1 MPPVHL
7 DNAVGGSQP
16 RQPTEIHTSREGQS
30 SRHLRKMLGKNGAVL
45 LQEPEEDLA
54 WAGR

>member
-7 DNAVGGSQP
+7 DHAVGGSQP
-16 RQPTEIHTSREGQS
+16 RQPKEIHTSREGQS
-30 SRHLRKMLGKNGAVL
+30 SAWRERAVL
-45 LQEPEEDLA
+45 LQESKEDLA